1 MRRRRIG
8 EKAPC
13 GPHGASP
20 PTMVKHMK
28 IFYIH
33 GFNSY
38 KGSSTPKKLHQAI
51 GTPIHELY
59 YHSEQTFDEIMQDLK
74 SQYLALCHG
83 EPSIIAGTSMGG
95 FFADQLC
102 EMPNVHAIVLI
113 NPVVDPV
120 EVLSKETFLGEQENF
135 ITHEKY
141 IFTKEIAQTYG
152 TRADLRAFPV
162 KRYLL
167 LAEHDELLN
176 PETARNYW
184 GSCARTVPLEGGH
197 RLTDFGTVARI
208 LCAIMPED
216 EYPNEYY
223 AG

>member
-1 MRRRRIG
+1 
-8 EKAPC
+8 
-13 GPHGASP
+13 
-20 PTMVKHMK
+20 MK

-38 KGSSTPKKLHQAI
+38 KGSSTPKKIQRAI
-51 GTPIHELY
+51 GMPVQELY
-59 YHSEQTFDEIMQDLK
+59 YRSEKSYQEIMQDLK
-74 SQYLALCHG
+74 SQYLTLYHG
-83 EPSIIAGTSMGG
+83 EPTIIAGTSMGG

-102 EMPNVHAIVLI
+102 EMPNIYAIVLI

-120 EVLSKETFLGEQENF
+120 EVLSQETFIGEQENF

-141 IFTKEIAQTYG
+141 IFAKEIAQTYQA
-152 TRADLRAFPV
+152 RIDLRNIPV

-167 LAEHDELLN
+167 SAEHDELLN
-176 PETARNYW
+176 PETSRNYW
-184 GSCARTVPLEGGH
+184 KNCAQIVPIEGGH
-197 RLTDFGTVARI
+197 RLTDFNTVTRI

-216 EYPNEYY
+216 EYSNEYY